1 MQKTFS
7 YTSVVYLPMGELIP
21 YPRNARTHSKKQIKA
36 IARSIERFGFTNP
49 VLATSANEILAGHGR
64 VEAAKLL
71 GMSSVPVL
79 RIDHLSEAERRA
91 YIIADN
97 RLAEKAGWDKE
108 ILEIELQ
115 GLVTTGFEVEITG
128 FEVPEIDLILDVAAE
143 KEQDPGPEDDL
154 PEVRYDQPAVT
165 RLGDLW
171 LLGPNGAPR
180 HRLLAGDARDPS
192 VVTTLMGEE
201 LAAMVIT
208 DPPYNVPIKG
218 HVSGKGRN
226 HHGEFA
232 MASGE
237 MTEDELISFLKL
249 FLATALTKTAPGTL
263 LYVFMDWRHLFEML
277 TAARALD
284 LRLINI
290 CVWNK
295 SNGGMGS
302 LYRSKHELVL
312 VLRHGDEPHRNNV
325 ELGKHGRSRANVW
338 DYPGV
343 NVFRS
348 GRAAELAMHPTVK
361 PVALIADAIRDVTK
375 RGDLILDPFGGSG
388 TVLLAAEKTGR
399 RARAIEI
406 DCHYCDVAIRRWET
420 FTGKAAVLAA
430 NGETFEE
437 VAERRVD
444 PSKAACSEEVTN
456 ELQR

>member
-1 MQKTFS
+1 MEKQFPGLQ
-7 YTSVVYLPMGELIP
+7 VEYLPIEDLSP
-21 YPRNARTHSKKQIKA
+21 DLRNARTHSRRQIRQIAESIKA
-36 IARSIERFGFTNP
+36 FGHLVP
-49 VLATSANEILAGHGR
+49 ILIDEKGVILAGHGR
-64 VEAAKLL
+64 LAAAKLL
-71 GMSSVPVL
+71 GLPTVPT
-79 RIDHLSEAERRA
+79 ITASGLSEVQKRA
-91 YIIADN
+91 FMIADN

-108 ILEIELQ
+108 ILGIELQ
-115 GLVTTGFEVEITG
+115 GLVTMGFEVEITG
-128 FEVPEIDLILDVAAE
+128 FEVPEIDLILDAAGE

-154 PEVRYDQPAVT
+154 PEMRYDEPAVT
-165 RLGDLW
+165 RPGDLW
-171 LLGPNGAPR
+171 LLGPNDAPR
-180 HRLLAGDARDPS
+180 HRLLSGDARDPS
-192 VVTTLMGEE
+192 AISTLMGEE

-208 DPPYNVPIKG
+208 DPPYNVPIVG
-218 HVSGKGRN
+218 HVSGKGRT

-237 MTEDELISFLKL
+237 MTEDEFISFLKR
-249 FLATALTKTAPGTL
+249 FLTAALARTVPSAL

-277 TAARALD
+277 TAARALA
-284 LRLINI
+284 LRLINL

-312 VLRHGDEPHRNNV
+312 VLRLGDEPHRNNV

-361 PVALIADAIRDVTK
+361 PVALIADVIRDVTK
-375 RGDLILDPFGGSG
+375 RGDLVLDPFGGSG
-388 TVLLAAEKTGR
+388 TVIIAAEKTGR

-430 NGETFEE
+430 TGETFEE

-444 PSKAACSEEVTN
+444 PSEAASSEGVTN